1 MANHVRVPRMSRRV
15 LRGFSAARL
24 EDLRKNARLT
34 RGELARL
41 AGVSLSTVQSWE
53 TGRAMPQ
60 VDSLAKVAAVLDVPI
75 SRLVLV
81 EPDKRH
87 LGDLRVL
94 AGLTQ
99 PQLAARISLSTTSLS
114 SVELG
119 QAGLTDEV
127 ANRIA
132 KALDLPVQT
141 VVDAYERTRTRP
153 KNAPA

>member
-1 MANHVRVPRMSRRV
+1 MSRRV
-15 LRGFSAARL
+15 LRGFSADRL
-24 EDLRKNARLT
+24 ADLRIEAGLT

-41 AGVSLSTVQSWE
+41 AGVSLGAVQSWE

-75 SRLVLV
+75 NRLVLI
-81 EPDKRH
+81 EPGKRH

-119 QAGLTDEV
+119 QTGLTDDV
-127 ANRIA
+127 AGRLA
-132 KALDLPVQT
+132 KALNLPVRT

-153 KNAPA
+153 PNTPA